1 MNAQHPFRGQ
11 YRERGASLIV
21 SLVLLI
27 AVLMLGISATYI
39 ALQGER
45 ASRNERDRQ
54 IAFQAAEA
62 ALMDAELDI
71 QNASGAQ
78 SRSDLF
84 SKNSKMGFPGD
95 DEGACHA
102 GDDHFLGL
110 CKPTAAGAVPTWV
123 IVDFTETGSTARSV
137 PFGKFTGQL
146 FQTERG
152 ALPVR
157 VPRYII
163 ELMTYNKSGAQADIG
178 TGGGENM
185 LTYFYR
191 VTAIGYGAHDTTQVV
206 LQTFYRKE
214 D

>member
-1 MNAQHPFRGQ
+1 MKIPNALRKEGHQC
-11 YRERGASLIV
+11 GASLIAA
-21 SLVLLI
+21 LVMLV

-71 QNASGAQ
+71 EKSPSVK
-78 SRSDLF
+78 SRSAIF
-84 SKNSKMGFPGD
+84 SKNSVMGFPA
-95 DEGACHA
+95 EGEETCRA
-102 GDDHFLGL
+102 GLDNNFLGL
-110 CKPTAAGAVPTWV
+110 CKHSFAGVTQTWLT
-123 IVDFTETGSTARSV
+123 VDFSDVGRDTTCSV
-137 PFGKFTGQL
+137 PIGLFTGQS

-163 ELMTYNKSGAQADIG
+163 ELMIYNSPGQSTDQP
-178 TGGGENM
+178 
-185 LTYFYR
+185 TYFYR
-191 VTAIGYGAHDTTQVV
+191 ITAIGYGAHDTTQVV

-214 D
+214 N